1 MKIKMRKE
9 IGREKTNVVYLGD
22 KCYKMAKAKKI
33 RPNTVIPPTVEE
45 SPAPYLPAKK
55 ESLPSV
61 AEFTYRKFKKVADK
75 VPFTQTEW
83 ASILHLS
90 ERTLQ
95 RYAKSNTSFD
105 GIYTD
110 RILQLQELIET
121 GLETFSSAEAL
132 YRWLKKDKSV
142 MGHVLNFNSLSSS
155 RGIQE
160 TINQLVRIQ
169 QGVYA

>member
-1 MKIKMRKE
+1 MK
-9 IGREKTNVVYLGD
+9 KTNVVYLSD
-22 KCYKMAKAKKI
+22 KCYRMAKAKKI
-33 RPNTVIPPTVEE
+33 RPNTAIPPAVEE
-45 SPAPYLPAKK
+45 SAVPYVPAKK
-55 ESLPSV
+55 EAIPSV

-105 GIYTD
+105 GIHTD
-110 RILQLQELIET
+110 RILQLQELIEI
-121 GLETFSSAEAL
+121 GLETFSSPEAL

-142 MGHVLNFNSLSSS
+142 MGHVLNFGSLSSS

-160 TINQLVRIQ
+160 IIHQLVRIQ